1 MNAQVA
7 PDPQELIIEA
17 AERLLATDGPQK
29 ATVRAITE
37 AAGVN
42 VAAVNYHFGSRD
54 GLMTVICAQHMR
66 PANNRILERL
76 QQVDRAQ
83 GTVSVKAI
91 FAPLVSTA
99 LTVWMHDDVLKGLR
113 DFIFVDAELVQKL
126 NVTEMSDVYQQM
138 QDALAEACPTL
149 APEQVRRRFS
159 FAMATIMQ
167 VVRSHEFK
175 RAPDEAGLI
184 EELLTY
190 VAGGFAADTGEEER

>member
-1 MNAQVA
+1 LNAQAA

-54 GLMTVICAQHMR
+54 GLMTVICARHMR

-83 GTVSVKAI
+83 GIVSVKAI

-138 QDALAEACPTL
+138 QDALAEACPAL

>member
-1 MNAQVA
+1 MSAQVA

-54 GLMTVICAQHMR
+54 GLMPAICARHMR
-66 PANNRILERL
+66 PANNLILERL

-99 LTVWMHDDVLKGLR
+99 LTVWMNDDVLKGLR

-138 QDALAEACPTL
+138 QDALAEACLTL

-184 EELLTY
+184 EDLLTY